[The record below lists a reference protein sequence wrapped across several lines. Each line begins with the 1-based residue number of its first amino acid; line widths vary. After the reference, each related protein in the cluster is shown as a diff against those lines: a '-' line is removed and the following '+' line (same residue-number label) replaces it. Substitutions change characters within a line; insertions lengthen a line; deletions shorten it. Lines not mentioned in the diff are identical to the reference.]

1 MTTVRSS
8 RASSRAGALLALTIA
23 VATSA
28 HVSAHRRDESLQAA
42 RFAIELAS
50 VQIEL
55 DLTPGIALADAIISE
70 IDRNHD
76 GSLSVEEQQ
85 TYGRLVIE
93 TVDVAVDGHRLG
105 VDLDTVSF
113 PDNDAMR
120 RGEGTI
126 RVRLAGTVPAQAA
139 GAHQLTFRNRHHAD
153 RSVYLANALVPRT
166 DRIAITAQHR
176 DGDQRDLTL
185 DYVVEP
191 PPAFTST
198 WLLSGVALVAVLA
211 TLLMRPSRSSADNQ
225 R

>member
-8 RASSRAGALLALTIA
+8 RASSRAGALLALTVAIA
-23 VATSA
+23 ASA
-28 HVSAHRRDESLQAA
+28 PVSAHRRDEYLQAA
-42 RFAIELAS
+42 RFAIEPAG
-50 VQIEL
+50 VEIEL

-76 GSLSVEEQQ
+76 GSLLAEEQQ
-85 TYGRLVIE
+85 AYGRLVIE
-93 TVDVAVDGHRLG
+93 TVDVAVDGRRLA

-113 PDNDAMR
+113 PDDDAMR

-126 RVRLAGTVPAQAA
+126 RLRLAGIVPPQAA

-176 DGDQRDLTL
+176 DSDQRELTI

-191 PPAFTST
+191 LPTFTST

-211 TLLMRPSRSSADNQ
+211 TLLMRPSRSRADTP